1 MITEL
6 IKCGYRANLGRQ
18 LKLTTEGSIGDYIP
32 IKVERVLIDLNGNYL
47 HACFESHDCGMMP
60 ASALL
65 NRGQYSYFLGTMAN
79 DWQDLYKVTT
89 KYRRY
94 PTKMPCSPLLQKS
107 FNVLLTTSNYPLCC
121 MGTSSQV
128 RRGVLRIKSPK

>member
-6 IKCGYRANLGRQ
+6 INCGYRANLSRQ
-18 LKLTTEGSIGDYIP
+18 LKLTLEGIIGDYIP
-32 IKVERVLIDLNGNYL
+32 IKVEIVLVNRTGNHL
-47 HACFESHDCGMMP
+47 HACFESHNCGMMP

-79 DWQDLYKVTT
+79 DWQDVYKVTT

-94 PTKMPCSPLLQKS
+94 PTKKPYSPLLQKS
-107 FNVLLTTSNYPLCC
+107 FNVLLTTLNYPLCC
-121 MGTSSQV
+121 MGTSSQM
-128 RRGVLRIKSPK
+128 RRYVPRIK